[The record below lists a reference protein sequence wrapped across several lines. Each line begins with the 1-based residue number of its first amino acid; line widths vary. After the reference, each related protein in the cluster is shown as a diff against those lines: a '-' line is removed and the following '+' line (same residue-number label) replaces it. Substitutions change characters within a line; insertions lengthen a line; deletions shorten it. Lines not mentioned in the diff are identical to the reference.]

1 MVYPSIIKT
10 GGFAMNRDRPIVGID
25 VAKESSYYCILT
37 STGEVFLKPFEAKN
51 DLQGLNYVLERLQ
64 KTEETFGIKPAI
76 VLESTGHY
84 SSRLV
89 HTFTSHMYEVFLVNP
104 IQSHC
109 IKTAAIRKVKTDKV
123 DCEDLA
129 RLYMLKDLTPV
140 HIPSSDLA
148 DLKVLCRTLHEL
160 IKQKARTV
168 SKLAASLEP
177 IWPGFH
183 LTFSNLSSKG
193 ALAILSNY
201 PSPTSFLKADQEA
214 LIQSIAIVSRRNRC
228 FAEKKYQILRKTAE
242 EALLIG
248 VPVRAYA
255 VTVETWVVCLKQIID
270 LIDDL
275 NTSIRSLSSNI
286 SDVAL
291 LQTIPGIGESLAPII
306 AGEIGGINRFHHAKQ
321 LVAYAGVDP
330 SVRQSGKFVGTK
342 NKLTK
347 RGSPYLRW
355 AIFIA
360 ATVSVRKDSR
370 GFLNPVIGEYYE
382 NKIKTKARK
391 QALGAIM
398 NKLLRIIFSVLKSR
412 KPFQLRTSLNLVVKD
427 QNRQLTVA

>member
-1 MVYPSIIKT
+1 
-10 GGFAMNRDRPIVGID
+10 MNRNRPVVGID
-25 VAKESSYYCILT
+25 VAKESSYYCILAP
-37 STGEVFLKPFEAKN
+37 TGEVFLKPFKAQN
-51 DLQGLNYVLERLQ
+51 DLQGLNYVLDRLK
-64 KTEETFGIKPAI
+64 KTEEAFGIKPAV

-84 SSRLV
+84 SLRLV

-104 IQSHC
+104 IQSHS
-109 IKTAAIRKVKTDKV
+109 IKTAAIRKVKTDKI

-129 RLYMLKDLTPV
+129 RLYMLKELTPA

-183 LTFSNLSSKG
+183 LAFSNLSSKG

-201 PSPTSFLKADQEA
+201 PSPTSFLKADPET
-214 LIQSIAIVSRRNRC
+214 LIQLIVIVSRRKRN
-228 FAEKKYQILRKTAE
+228 FAEKKYEILRKTAE

-248 VPVRAYA
+248 VPVKAYA
-255 VTVETWVVCLKQIID
+255 VTVGTWTVSLKQIIE

-275 NTSIRSLSSNI
+275 NTSIRALSSNI
-286 SDVAL
+286 SNVAL

-306 AGEIGGINRFHHAKQ
+306 AGEIGDIHRFHSAKQ

-342 NKLTK
+342 NRLTK

-355 AIFIA
+355 ALFIA

-382 NKIKTKARK
+382 NKIKTKAKK
-391 QALGAIM
+391 QALGAVM
-398 NKLLRIIFSVLKSR
+398 NKLLRIIFSILKNQ
-412 KPFQLRTSLNLVVKD
+412 KPFELRTPSNPMVTE
-427 QNRQLTVA
+427 QTRQLTVA